1 MFKTNL
7 GKAFYIKSPTDKS
20 FSINDAIK
28 SIEFEI
34 TSDSVD
40 VKIQKKECTDEEY
53 REFLCTL
60 GCTEE
65 EYLNV
70 VGYTRL
76 EKVKELYQS
85 YRSHRSYLLASIDAL
100 INNPE
105 ATSKAIA
112 IYRLLLIF
120 SYSSASKYNPYS
132 DYRAGIINLVL
143 NKNRYKVRQI
153 VDKTLENLGTYK
165 RTLDQVIADV
175 IKVKNS
181 YVEYDFSKYLN
192 IVLFFMK
199 KDSVDH
205 KYTDYLVANIVNNIG
220 YLYYKNDPIK
230 RILKESG
237 VYERDIDI
245 VFEYVKDCGE
255 DVTQIRTQLKGRY
268 SDFKDRVSFLTRYSV
283 NRM

>member
-20 FSINDAIK
+20 FSLNDAIK

-53 REFLCTL
+53 RAFLSTL

-65 EYLNV
+65 EYLSV

-76 EKVKELYQS
+76 DKVKELYHS
-85 YRSHRSYLLASIDAL
+85 YKAHKSYLLASIDTL
-100 INNPE
+100 INNPQSISR
-105 ATSKAIA
+105 AAA

-120 SYSSASKYNPYS
+120 NSGSTIKFNAYSN
-132 DYRAGIINLVL
+132 YRAGIINLVI
-143 NKNRYKVRQI
+143 NRNRYKIRQI
-153 VDKTLENLGTYK
+153 VDKTLESLGTYK

-205 KYTDYLVANIVNNIG
+205 KYIDYLVSNIVNNIG
-220 YLYYKNDPIK
+220 YLYYKNDPVK

-255 DVTQIRTQLKGRY
+255 DVIQIRTQLKY
-268 SDFKDRVSFLTRYSV
+268 TYNNFKDRISFLTRYSI